1 MNFDWIKGKH
11 SRAVK
16 MGTCVLGVL
25 CRLSVKYCIVNVF
38 IFEFNL
44 SIKIKKTLISRH
56 MFILNFLCFY
66 VRNSLSNSIQLLE
79 IHPVQ
84 YACYQSGI
92 DLSISADISSVYQC
106 SARQADESTV
116 YVN

>member
-25 CRLSVKYCIVNVF
+25 YRLSVKYCIVKVF

-44 SIKIKKTLISRH
+44 SIKILKNTHFPTHVYINFSL
-56 MFILNFLCFY
+56 FLCEKPP
-66 VRNSLSNSIQLLE
+66 L
-79 IHPVQ
+79 
-84 YACYQSGI
+84 
-92 DLSISADISSVYQC
+92 
-106 SARQADESTV
+106 
-116 YVN
+116 